1 MRQNR
6 HFFCVAVI
14 LFELDECLTVA
25 GMGGL
30 QTTFFPQPD
39 DVVVFRFKL
48 LQQVAGTFGEPFL
61 AFVLAVGI
69 EEGNHGID
77 NQQVDGGVA
86 EGFRTGGRGFA
97 ENVVGKPVKGGTST
111 QQVVQFFHRRGQQQL
126 REHALGTVV
135 EVGQL
140 GDAYVRK
147 VARAHAELFHRR
159 CSEGCSSNL

>member
-1 MRQNR
+1 M
-6 HFFCVAVI
+6 
-14 LFELDECLTVA
+14 DECLTVA

-77 NQQVDGGVA
+77 NQQVDGASLRVFGRA
-86 EGFRTGGRGFA
+86 GEGSPKT
-97 ENVVGKPVKGGTST
+97 
-111 QQVVQFFHRRGQQQL
+111 
-126 REHALGTVV
+126 
-135 EVGQL
+135 
-140 GDAYVRK
+140 
-147 VARAHAELFHRR
+147 
-159 CSEGCSSNL
+159 

>member
-1 MRQNR
+1 M
-6 HFFCVAVI
+6 
-14 LFELDECLTVA
+14 DECLAVA

-61 AFVLAVGI
+61 AFVLAVSI

-86 EGFRTGGRGFA
+86 EGFRTGRRGFA
-97 ENVVGKPVKGGTST
+97 ENVVGKPVKGRTST
-111 QQVVQFFHRRGQQQL
+111 QHVAQFFHRRGQQQL

-147 VARAHAELFHRR
+147 VARAHAEHFPPKVFGGL
-159 CSEGCSSNL
+159 

>member
-1 MRQNR
+1 
-6 HFFCVAVI
+6 
-14 LFELDECLTVA
+14 
-25 GMGGL
+25 MGGL
-30 QTTFFPQPD
+30 QTTFFPQSD

-97 ENVVGKPVKGGTST
+97 ENVVRQPVKEVPPRSRSRS
-111 QQVVQFFHRRGQQQL
+111 FF
-126 REHALGTVV
+126 TV
-135 EVGQL
+135 E
-140 GDAYVRK
+140 A
-147 VARAHAELFHRR
+147 
-159 CSEGCSSNL
+159 SSNWESMPWERW

>member
-1 MRQNR
+1 MCKGWEGFLT
-6 HFFCVAVI
+6 FFFLEIFVSDAAEQAFLRVAVV

-25 GMGGL
+25 CMGGL
-30 QTTFFPQPD
+30 QTTFFPQSD

-97 ENVVGKPVKGGTST
+97 GGVVREQVRGGDS
-111 QQVVQFFHRRGQQQL
+111 
-126 REHALGTVV
+126 
-135 EVGQL
+135 
-140 GDAYVRK
+140 
-147 VARAHAELFHRR
+147 ARQDGRF
-159 CSEGCSSNL
+159 